1 MMTFCEALQIVTEH
15 EQLLSEG
22 PEDNIDFA
30 TKVHGGGG
38 KTTKAA
44 IARGDITRD
53 QMAPMPGD
61 KIGYHPIW
69 NRERSEHL
77 PSTEDQGSM
86 ELEPSIVGSDVP
98 LQIYRMLDKRP
109 QKYAPGSRMS
119 VDQMINSL
127 MADGIRATPQ
137 QISQALII
145 LSNPKVMSTPLLN
158 PNKTGNGWEVTIK
171 QFQPNASQLGTP
183 SDASTKIA
191 MSPSEDQ
198 WAKPGEGGRMP
209 GINTTNRQVSPEEAF
224 QRDRQQSSQFG
235 QAYKK
240 ELDATNISV
249 ANFPR
254 YEPAANAYVNSLRK
268 LMKTGARD
276 PAFVQK
282 VHARIQQVMT
292 DYQKFKEAYAQRTQ
306 I

>member
-98 LQIYRMLDKRP
+98 LQNLP
-109 QKYAPGSRMS
+109 YARQASSEVCSGQPYERRSDDQQFDGGRHSGDSSANLPGSHY
-119 VDQMINSL
+119 SL
-127 MADGIRATPQ
+127 E
-137 QISQALII
+137 
-145 LSNPKVMSTPLLN
+145 PKGDEHS
-158 PNKTGNGWEVTIK
+158 
-171 QFQPNASQLGTP
+171 ASQP
-183 SDASTKIA
+183 K
-191 MSPSEDQ
+191 
-198 WAKPGEGGRMP
+198 
-209 GINTTNRQVSPEEAF
+209 
-224 QRDRQQSSQFG
+224 
-235 QAYKK
+235 
-240 ELDATNISV
+240 
-249 ANFPR
+249 
-254 YEPAANAYVNSLRK
+254 
-268 LMKTGARD
+268 
-276 PAFVQK
+276 
-282 VHARIQQVMT
+282 
-292 DYQKFKEAYAQRTQ
+292 
-306 I
+306 